1 MTLDLTLTWVIATLA
16 DVAANDQ
23 GLEDAWN
30 GDAPGA
36 GSHAPASDA
45 PTGRLRRPSMA
56 DVARLAG
63 TSAQTVSRVLSGHPH
78 VSEYTRQEVLAAVH
92 QTGYRRTG
100 IARALTTGRSMTIG
114 VVYFES
120 DPLYAR
126 STITLGTQRAAR
138 DHGYVVSTAGTT
150 SLSTAAIAEA
160 IDRLRH
166 QGVDG
171 LVIAVPVHDDP
182 SLVARTEGL
191 PTVVVDGLGS
201 ISDAVVAVDQEAVGR
216 LATQHLLD
224 LGHSTVWHVGGP
236 ESWIDATGRSAGWA
250 RTLADSGRAAPPIL
264 YGDWSPDSGYRNGQ
278 VIARLPEVTAV
289 FVASDEMAFGLIRAL
304 REMGRRVP
312 EDVSVVSID
321 DISLAKYCDPPL
333 TTIRQPFENLGRTA
347 VEQVISFL
355 EHPDAQRDD
364 IFIEAELVIR
374 GSTAPPAA

>member
-1 MTLDLTLTWVIATLA
+1 MT
-16 DVAANDQ
+16 ANDQ
-23 GLEDAWN
+23 ELD
-30 GDAPGA
+30 DAPNANDATSGSGA
-36 GSHAPASDA
+36 TASR
-45 PTGRLRRPSMA
+45 PRRPTMA

-92 QTGYRRTG
+92 ETGYRRTG

-138 DHGYVVSTAGTT
+138 DHGYVVSSAGTT
-150 SLSTAAIAEA
+150 SLSTAAITEA

-182 SLVARTEGL
+182 SLVARTEGI

-201 ISDAVVAVDQEAVGR
+201 ISDAVVAVDQEAAGH
-216 LATQHLLD
+216 LATTHLLE
-224 LGHSTVWHVGGP
+224 LGHTTVWHVGGP

-250 RTLADSGRAAPPIL
+250 RALKEAGRSAPPIL
-264 YGDWSPDSGYRNGQ
+264 YGDWGPDSGYRNGQ
-278 VIARLPEVTAV
+278 VIGRLPEVTAV

-304 REMGRRVP
+304 KDMGRRVP

-321 DISLAKYCDPPL
+321 DISLARYCDPPL
-333 TTIRQPFENLGRTA
+333 TTIRQPFEDLGRAA
-347 VEQVISFL
+347 VEQVIAFL
-355 EHPDAQRDD
+355 EDPSSRRDD
-364 IFIEAELVIR
+364 VFIQAELVVR
-374 GSTAPPAA
+374 GSTAEPPAAP